1 MLLADK
7 GKSLRFSLRSP
18 GNAKPE
24 IDERKRRNIVTAIRR
39 RSVPSKAIERG
50 APQHP
55 GNFAYLVDA
64 FGPLPDVPQHV
75 HETKGIRMR
84 RICFRIDWPWVDLA
98 VFIDPRYLF
107 SCFIIDRIYPP
118 MV

>member
-7 GKSLRFSLRSP
+7 GKSSRFSFPSP
-18 GNAKPE
+18 GNAKPA
-24 IDERKRRNIVTAIRR
+24 IDDRIRRNTAKAIRR
-39 RSVPSKAIERG
+39 RSAPSKAIERG

>member
-7 GKSLRFSLRSP
+7 GKSLRFSFRSP
-18 GNAKPE
+18 GNAKPATE
-24 IDERKRRNIVTAIRR
+24 DRKRRITVIAIRH
-39 RSVPSKAIERG
+39 RSEPSKKIERA
-50 APQHP
+50 APQDP
-55 GNFAYLVDA
+55 GNSAYLVDA

-84 RICFRIDWPWVDLA
+84 QIFFRIDWPCVALA
-98 VFIDPRYLF
+98 VFHYPRNLS
-107 SCFIIDRIYPP
+107 SCFIIFRIYPP

>member
-7 GKSLRFSLRSP
+7 GKSSRFSFPSP
-18 GNAKPE
+18 GNAKP
-24 IDERKRRNIVTAIRR
+24 DKDVRTRRNKVKAIRR
-39 RSVPSKAIERG
+39 RSEPSIETERA
-50 APQHP
+50 APKHP
-55 GNFAYLVDA
+55 GNFAYLVDV
-64 FGPLPDVPQHV
+64 FGPLFDVPEHV

-84 RICFRIDWPWVDLA
+84 RICFRIDWPCVALA
-98 VFIDPRYLF
+98 VFINPRNLF

>member
-7 GKSLRFSLRSP
+7 GKSSRFSFRSP
-18 GNAKPE
+18 GNAKPAK
-24 IDERKRRNIVTAIRR
+24 DERIRRIIEIAIRR
-39 RSVPSKAIERG
+39 RSVPSTEIERA

-55 GNFAYLVDA
+55 ENSAHLVNA

-84 RICFRIDWPWVDLA
+84 LICFRIDWPCVVLA
-98 VFIDPRYLF
+98 VFIDPRNLF
-107 SCFIIDRIYPP
+107 SCFIIDRIHPQ